1 MAEKIEKEEKK
12 EKKKIKKEKST
23 CVKTILKPNHKT

>member
-12 EKKKIKKEKST
+12 EKKEKSI
-23 CVKTILKPNHKT
+23 CVKTISKPNHKT